1 MGLVTIS
8 DLLTEPKDL
17 IAKYRTWAYDVGEMY
32 DNFIKT
38 DEEDVSFEVGWHG
51 AKARSAGIHAS
62 ELSGECRRPVW
73 YSLQGTA
80 RSDIDLDP
88 FWKKKFRVGHVYH
101 AMVQE
106 DWRRLC
112 EKSNGMLTFES
123 EVRIS
128 PDLRG
133 VAEQYDIQ
141 SSCDGRICFHDFPGG
156 PAVMRMGIEI
166 KTESPDQF
174 KDLKEPKLQHRR
186 QTCVYMRCL
195 DVPLMYTQ
203 YINKGT
209 QNIVPSKPPWIFSF
223 DFNLWNEIE
232 QEAKQVIHLATIN
245 ELPPRKEGIWC
256 EFCGYNQTC
265 QPSTLTKK
273 AKRDAGR
280 KKRAEQQKRIRIVGA
295 GGIRVPK
302 GIT

>member
-8 DLLTEPKDL
+8 DLLTQPKEM

-38 DEEDVSFEVGWHG
+38 DEENVSFEVGWHG

-73 YSLQGTA
+73 YSLKGTE

-106 DWRRLC
+106 DWRRMC
-112 EKSNGMLTFES
+112 EKSDGMLTFES

-128 PDLRG
+128 PELKG
-133 VAEQYDIQ
+133 MAEQYGIQ
-141 SSCDGRICFHDFPGG
+141 SSCDGRINFHDFPGG
-156 PAVMRMGIEI
+156 PPVMRLGIEI

-209 QNIVPSKPPWIFSF
+209 QNIVPSKPPWVFSF

-232 QEAKQVIHLATIN
+232 SEAKQVIHLATIN

-265 QPSTLTKK
+265 QPDALAKK
-273 AKRDAGR
+273 AKRDVGR
-280 KKRAEQQKRIRIVGA
+280 KRRAEQQKRIRTVGA

-302 GIT
+302 GNT